1 MKYDIIYIYI
11 MAYPKEEVPAMADKC
26 KEDYKWICRN
36 NGINYEL
43 KEAQRARR
51 FKTRMASLTCPGC
64 NKELRVSSLK
74 RHQTLHCKAKIP
86 DAI

>member
-1 MKYDIIYIYI
+1 
-11 MAYPKEEVPAMADKC
+11 MAYPKEEMKAMVDKC
-26 KEDYKWICRN
+26 KQYYKEYCIN

-43 KEAQRARR
+43 KEAPRERR
-51 FKTRMASLTCPGC
+51 FKTRMETLTCPGC